1 MYFFVI
7 LNVSKTF
14 VLFTKRNII
23 RVIKKEVNNLKKIFF
38 VLLCVLPFI
47 YFPKEVHGA
56 EPVTITI
63 SGNVAT
69 AKLTGK
75 PDAFAVQSKIY
86 DLLINQKNVTKLIV
100 DGEFGEDNA
109 AGMSRQLSYTNIS
122 ELEVKNSNYLP
133 SQFYCAGAN
142 GQPGKLTSYKDDG
155 TVKELRRD
163 SLSTFSNYTDPNR
176 LIYFESPSAE
186 KIYNGVFDGFRGE
199 ELIVPQ
205 IKESVGVG
213 SGSYN
218 NFEQMPNV
226 KKINLSGLEELTG
239 YGLFTDMPN
248 LTSLELSNVKS
259 LTSMNFLNNNNTSST
274 YVNLSNLITL
284 NEKNSVGSKTST
296 NPVYIKLGNSHPE
309 KLLNENTNAIF
320 YQSISP
326 KLNFEVEKG
335 TAIKVSSIGDSSFLS
350 YNTND
355 CKVIWYIDNALSQ
368 YVGTDINV
376 ETNNLSEGVHSLTPV
391 ISYKGK
397 EDRGFF
403 GNLTISV
410 NVYEK
415 KLTAEPASQ
424 TTSLGI
430 DTSKF
435 DYSKF
440 VKNVKL
446 GDQVLSSDQYKVELI
461 NDFATDIVGNTT
473 AKVKVTLNSDFT
485 KTALI
490 DVPVKVNWGNT
501 ILAKD
506 DGFAQVVASV
516 TVLDEENKPKL
527 YANKGNGLSNSGQL
541 LSRPILEIYDTDLM
555 KSKYSVTYGTVH
567 QSPIALM
574 NQWNESFRSINNVI
588 QYGNVLSLTVWKFS
602 HSNTNYNGSNTWV
615 SRNEQLV
622 KETEGYQMA
631 YYELT
636 SNGLVL
642 LHVNQLTP
650 KTGKIPIYSTNKYL
664 DEHVKDYIDLKG
676 YSNID
681 VKGFVEYPDT
691 TSSGDK
697 RAKILV
703 EETLTT
709 GKKVQYEYEV
719 TINVEPGTL
728 TYTVPKTLTFKEFS
742 KSKSEQIVQR
752 KYSGSLGL
760 LIKDNR
766 GSNKQGNWTLTAKA
780 SSDLKGIAP
789 YLIYRNEKGVDSYLN
804 GSAVPVYTQD
814 KQVSA
819 TEPLEVE
826 VSNKWKSTDGI
837 LLKVPS
843 KNNLASQEYST
854 TITWNLVEGP

>member
-1 MYFFVI
+1 M
-7 LNVSKTF
+7 
-14 VLFTKRNII
+14 
-23 RVIKKEVNNLKKIFF
+23 KKIFF

-75 PDAFAVQSKIY
+75 PAAYAVQSKIF
-86 DLLINQKNVTKLIV
+86 DLLINRKYVTKLIV
-100 DGEFGEDNA
+100 DGEFGGDNA
-109 AGMSRQLSYTNIS
+109 SGMGKQLSYTNIS

-133 SQFYCAGAN
+133 SQFYYAGAN
-142 GQPGKLTSYKDDG
+142 EQPGKLTSYKDDG
-155 TVKELRRD
+155 TVKELMWN
-163 SLSTFSNYTDPNR
+163 SLSTNTNYGDPNR
-176 LIYFESPSAE
+176 LIYFESPSSE
-186 KIYNGVFDGFRGE
+186 KIYSGVFDGFRGE

-205 IKESVGVG
+205 VKEAVHNTS
-213 SGSYN
+213 SNYN

-239 YGLFTDMPN
+239 YGLFTGMPN
-248 LTSLELSNVKS
+248 LTSLDLSNVKS
-259 LTSMNFLNNNNTSST
+259 LTSMDFLNNNNTSPT

-284 NEKNSVGSKTST
+284 NEKDSVGSKTST

-309 KLLNENTNAIF
+309 KLFNENTNAIF
-320 YQSISP
+320 YKSISP
-326 KLNFEVEKG
+326 ELNLEVEKG
-335 TAIKVSSIGDSSFLS
+335 TDIKVSSIGDSSFLS

-376 ETNNLSEGVHSLTPV
+376 KTNNLSEGVHSLTPV

-397 EDRGFF
+397 QDRGFF
-403 GNLTISV
+403 GNMTINV
-410 NVYEK
+410 NVYIK
-415 KLTAEPASQ
+415 RLTAEPASP

-430 DTSKF
+430 DISKL

-446 GDQVLSSDQYKVELI
+446 RNQVLSSDQYKVELI
-461 NDFATDIVGNTT
+461 NSFATDTVGTKT
-473 AKVKVTLNSDFT
+473 AKVRITLKSDT
-485 KTALI
+485 SKTVEV
-490 DVPVKVNWGNT
+490 DVPVEVGWGNSVVYGSYDYYLNGRTLAAFTLYTESTPT
-501 ILAKD
+501 I
-506 DGFAQVVASV
+506 VASQGQSDDNLAIDAKFPNKQYY
-516 TVLDEENKPKL
+516 TFNWFKLADRLTLKIDEWNVGNKFIKARGNELKKDKL
-527 YANKGNGLSNSGQL
+527 KEWG
-541 LSRPILEIYDTDLM
+541 TDQNQA
-555 KSKYSVTYGTVH
+555 VNYGDIVRAWQTETGKNW
-567 QSPIALM
+567 LY
-574 NQWNESFRSINNVI
+574 E
-588 QYGNVLSLTVWKFS
+588 
-602 HSNTNYNGSNTWV
+602 
-615 SRNEQLV
+615 NEQKQAYNDD
-622 KETEGYQMA
+622 KESV
-631 YYELT
+631 YYEITT
-636 SNGLVL
+636 SGYRP
-642 LHVNQLTP
+642 LHFNQLTP

-681 VKGFVEYPDT
+681 AKGFEEYPDT

-709 GKKVQYEYEV
+709 GKKVQYIYGV

-728 TYTVPKTLTFKEFS
+728 TSTVPKTLTFKEFS

-760 LIKDNR
+760 LIKDYR

-826 VSNKWKSTDGI
+826 VSNEWKRTDGI

-843 KNNLASQEYST
+843 KNNLAIQEYST

>member
-1 MYFFVI
+1 M
-7 LNVSKTF
+7 
-14 VLFTKRNII
+14 
-23 RVIKKEVNNLKKIFF
+23 NNLKKIFF

-109 AGMSRQLSYTNIS
+109 AGMARQLSYTNIS

-133 SQFYCAGAN
+133 SQFYRAGAN

-155 TVKELRRD
+155 TVKELRID
-163 SLSTFSNYTDPNR
+163 SLSTSSNYKDPNR

-205 IKESVGVG
+205 IKESAGVG
-213 SGSYN
+213 SESYN

-239 YGLFTDMPN
+239 YGLFTEMPN
-248 LTSLELSNVKS
+248 LTSLDLSNVKS
-259 LTSMNFLNNNNTSST
+259 LTSMNFLNNNNTSPT

-284 NEKNSVGSKTST
+284 NEKYSVGSKTST

-309 KLLNENTNAIF
+309 KLFNENTNAIF
-320 YQSISP
+320 YKSISP

-335 TAIKVSSIGDSSFLS
+335 TDIKVSSIGDSSFLS

-368 YVGTDINV
+368 YAGTDINL
-376 ETNNLSEGVHSLTPV
+376 ETDNLSEGVHSLTPV

-403 GNLTISV
+403 GDLIINV

-461 NDFATDIVGNTT
+461 NSLTTDTVGTKN
-473 AKVKVTLNSDFT
+473 AKIKITLKSDAS
-485 KTALI
+485 KTVDL
-490 DVPVKVNWGNT
+490 DVPVEVSWGNT

-506 DGFAQVVASV
+506 ETLSKVIASV
-516 TVLDEENKPKL
+516 TVLNVNNKPKL
-527 YANKGNGLSNSGQL
+527 YSNKGNGLNGQVT
-541 LSRPILEIYDTDLM
+541 SRPILEIYDTDLM
-555 KSKYSVTYGTVH
+555 KSVYTVSYGTVN
-567 QSPIALM
+567 QSTDELM
-574 NQWNESFRSINNVI
+574 NSWNQNFSSINNAI
-588 QYGNVLSLTVWKFS
+588 QYGNVLSFTVWKFGN
-602 HSNTNYNGSNTWV
+602 SNSNYNGSNTWV

-622 KETEGYQMA
+622 KETEGYQKA

-650 KTGKIPIYSTNKYL
+650 KVGKVPIYSAKQYL
-664 DEHVKDYIDLKG
+664 DEHITDYIDLKG
-676 YSNID
+676 YSNIS
-681 VKGFVEYPDT
+681 VKGFSEYPKT
-691 TSSGDK
+691 TSSGEK
-697 RAKILV
+697 KAKILV